1 MDSVLVFRVHRHGH
15 GGGGRRFGVP
25 HRQRRGDGIVALTPH
40 QRGDRNNLSDYG
52 LRGGITGEGGADIVD
67 TKALSHAHRI
77 MQLCQFHRG
86 RKISATMVAVNTPEQ
101 LSQQDPELMET
112 DEDWLIDFR
121 GVELRRGGR
130 TLVGP
135 IDWQVELDER
145 WVIIGPNGA
154 GKTSLVRMAAAEEFP
169 SAGVAFLMGERLGKT
184 DMRDLR
190 AAIGISSAAV
200 QHRIPDSERVDDLVV
215 SAGYAVLGRWRE
227 DYQDMDF
234 SRADDILEQV
244 GAAHLAERTWGTLSE
259 GEKKRVILARALMA
273 NPELLILDEP
283 SAGMDLGGREDL
295 VGYLGDLALDADA
308 PAIVMITHHVEE
320 IPYGFTHAM
329 LLDEGKVVAKGLINS
344 VLTSENL
351 SKAFHQPIQVDRIG
365 ERYFARRVR

>member
-1 MDSVLVFRVHRHGH
+1 MFSQEQIAAARAAA
-15 GGGGRRFGVP
+15 
-25 HRQRRGDGIVALTPH
+25 QSARGTAA
-40 QRGDRNNLSDYG
+40 SAA
-52 LRGGITGEGGADIVD
+52 TGTAETA
-67 TKALSHAHRI
+67 AA
-77 MQLCQFHRG
+77 
-86 RKISATMVAVNTPEQ
+86 
-101 LSQQDPELMET
+101 ET
-112 DEDWLIDFR
+112 DQDWLIDFR
-121 GVELRRGGR
+121 GVELRRGGK

-135 IDWQVELDER
+135 VDWQVELDER

-169 SAGVAFLMGERLGKT
+169 ATGTAFVMGEQLGKT

-190 AAIGISSAAV
+190 AMIGISSAAV
-200 QHRIPDSERVDDLVV
+200 QHRIPDNERVDDLVV

-227 DYQDMDF
+227 DYGDMDF
-234 SRADDILEQV
+234 SRANRIMEQT
-244 GAAHLAERTWGTLSE
+244 GCTHLAERTWGTLSE
-259 GEKKRVILARALMA
+259 GEKKRVILARALMP

-283 SAGMDLGGREDL
+283 TAGMDLGGREDL

-329 LLDEGKVVAKGLINS
+329 ILDEGEVVAKGLINS
-344 VLTSENL
+344 VLTSDSL
-351 SKAFHQPIQVDRIG
+351 TRAFGQPIQVDRIG